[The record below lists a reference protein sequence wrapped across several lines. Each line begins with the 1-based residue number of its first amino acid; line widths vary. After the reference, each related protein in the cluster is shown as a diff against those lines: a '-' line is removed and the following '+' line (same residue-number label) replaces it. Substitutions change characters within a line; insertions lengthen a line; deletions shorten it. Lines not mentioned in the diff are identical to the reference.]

1 LLFLKN
7 MYVKS
12 KKSLGQNFLIDNN
25 ILKKIVDVGKISK
38 IDSVIEIG
46 PGTGNLTNYII
57 DSQPKDITVVEK
69 DSNLVKILKNKFNN
83 KINIINDDVLE
94 LDENFYKKK
103 FTVFGNLPYNISTQ
117 ILANWCLNNNLRFK
131 RLILMFQKE
140 VADRIIAKVNTKE
153 YSRITILANWKF
165 DIKKIFD
172 VSPNCFFPRPKIES
186 TLLEFLPKT
195 DYIKIRNP
203 KYLEKITKIFFSQ
216 RRKMIK
222 KNFMKLFKDSNYM
235 SKKLKIQLSDR
246 PQNLSTDKFLMIIK
260 EYENSLR

>member
-1 LLFLKN
+1 
-7 MYVKS
+7 MYVKA
-12 KKSLGQNFLIDNN
+12 KKSLGQNFLVDNN
-25 ILKKIVDVGKISK
+25 ILKKIVDAGKISK
-38 IDSVIEIG
+38 LDSVIEIG

-165 DIKKIFD
+165 DIKK
-172 VSPNCFFPRPKIES
+172 
-186 TLLEFLPKT
+186 
-195 DYIKIRNP
+195 
-203 KYLEKITKIFFSQ
+203 
-216 RRKMIK
+216 
-222 KNFMKLFKDSNYM
+222 
-235 SKKLKIQLSDR
+235 
-246 PQNLSTDKFLMIIK
+246 FLM
-260 EYENSLR
+260 

>member
-1 LLFLKN
+1 MF
-7 MYVKS
+7 VKS
-12 KKSLGQNFLIDNN
+12 KKSLGQNFLVDNN
-25 ILKKIVDVGKISK
+25 ILKKIVDAGKISK

-165 DIKKIFD
+165 NIKKIFD

-222 KNFMKLFKDSNYM
+222 KNFIKLFKDSNYM

-260 EYENSLR
+260 EYENSLQ

>member
-1 LLFLKN
+1 

-12 KKSLGQNFLIDNN
+12 KKSLGQNFLVDNN

-195 DYIKIRNP
+195 DYIKIRNH
-203 KYLEKITKIFFSQ
+203 KYLEKITKIFFNQ
-216 RRKMIK
+216 R
-222 KNFMKLFKDSNYM
+222 
-235 SKKLKIQLSDR
+235 
-246 PQNLSTDKFLMIIK
+246 
-260 EYENSLR
+260 

>member
-1 LLFLKN
+1 

-12 KKSLGQNFLIDNN
+12 KKSLGQNFLVDNN

-117 ILANWCLNNNLRFK
+117 ILANWCLNNDLRFK

-203 KYLEKITKIFFSQ
+203 KYLEKITKVFFSQ

-222 KNFMKLFKDSNYM
+222 KNFIKLFKDSNYM
-235 SKKLKIQLSDR
+235 SKKLEIQLSDR

>member
-1 LLFLKN
+1 MF
-7 MYVKS
+7 VKS
-12 KKSLGQNFLIDNN
+12 KKSLGQNFLVDNN
-25 ILKKIVDVGKISK
+25 ILKKIVDAGKISK
-38 IDSVIEIG
+38 LDSVIEIG

-117 ILANWCLNNNLRFK
+117 ILSNWCLNNNLRFK

-140 VADRIIAKVNTKE
+140 VANRIIAKVNTKE

-165 DIKKIFD
+165 NIKKIFD

-203 KYLEKITKIFFSQ
+203 KYLEKITKVFFSQ

-222 KNFMKLFKDSNYM
+222 KNFRKLFKDSNYM
-235 SKKLKIQLSDR
+235 SKKLEIQLSDR

>member
-1 LLFLKN
+1 

-12 KKSLGQNFLIDNN
+12 KKSLGQNFLVDNN
-25 ILKKIVDVGKISK
+25 ILKKIVDIGKISK

>member
-1 LLFLKN
+1 MF
-7 MYVKS
+7 VKS
-12 KKSLGQNFLIDNN
+12 KKSLGQNFLVDNN
-25 ILKKIVDVGKISK
+25 ILKKIVDAGKISK
-38 IDSVIEIG
+38 LDSVIEIG

-203 KYLEKITKIFFSQ
+203 KYLEKITKIFFNQ

>member
-1 LLFLKN
+1 MF
-7 MYVKS
+7 VKS
-12 KKSLGQNFLIDNN
+12 KKSLGQNFLVDNN
-25 ILKKIVDVGKISK
+25 ILKKIVDAGKISK
-38 IDSVIEIG
+38 LDSVIEIG

-117 ILANWCLNNNLRFK
+117 ILANWCLNNDLRFK

-140 VADRIIAKVNTKE
+140 VANRIIAKVNTKE

-165 DIKKIFD
+165 NIKKIFD

-203 KYLEKITKIFFSQ
+203 KYLEKITKVFFSQ

-222 KNFMKLFKDSNYM
+222 KNFSR
-235 SKKLKIQLSDR
+235 I
-246 PQNLSTDKFLMIIK
+246 
-260 EYENSLR
+260 

>member
-1 LLFLKN
+1 MF
-7 MYVKS
+7 VKS
-12 KKSLGQNFLIDNN
+12 KKSLGQNFLVDNN
-25 ILKKIVDVGKISK
+25 ILKKIVDAGKISK
-38 IDSVIEIG
+38 LDSVIEIG

-216 RRKMIK
+216 RIKMIK

>member
-1 LLFLKN
+1 MF
-7 MYVKS
+7 VKS
-12 KKSLGQNFLIDNN
+12 KKSLGQNFLVDKN
-25 ILKKIVDVGKISK
+25 ILKKNVDAGKISK
-38 IDSVIEIG
+38 LDSVFEIG

-83 KINIINDDVLE
+83 KIKIINDDVLE

-117 ILANWCLNNNLRFK
+117 ILANWCLNNDLRFN

-165 DIKKIFD
+165 NIKKIFD

-203 KYLEKITKIFFSQ
+203 KYLEKITKVFFSQ

-222 KNFMKLFKDSNYM
+222 KNFIKLFKDSNYM
-235 SKKLKIQLSDR
+235 SKKLNIQLSDR

>member
-1 LLFLKN
+1 

-12 KKSLGQNFLIDNN
+12 KKSLGQNFLVDNN

-235 SKKLKIQLSDR
+235 SKKLEIQLSDR

>member
-1 LLFLKN
+1 

-12 KKSLGQNFLIDNN
+12 KKSLGQNFLVDNN
-25 ILKKIVDVGKISK
+25 ILKKIVDAGKISK
-38 IDSVIEIG
+38 LDSVIEIG